1 MDEMGVL
8 RMYVSSASVIVFKLG
23 VDDED
28 EPLWFFPEPE
38 PPPGCGLDAGIGAAW
53 RGGAGV

>member
-1 MDEMGVL
+1 MGVL

-38 PPPGCGLDAGIGAAW
+38 PRPGCGLDAGIGAAW